1 MARAKKEDIFYTLF
15 KDLAAK
21 LVEACD
27 HYVEVMELKVYESE
41 CDNKVQRIMREL
53 YDSFITPFDRQDISD
68 LALAMDDIMDY
79 MNGAA
84 LCLDLFNVQEMR
96 GEAVQMARLTRRCV
110 DEVSKMIDHLPNYK
124 GDPEVMEHANMISDI
139 RHRGRGRRRVQR
151 RRAQAVPRR
160 GERPHHRDVAAPV
173 RPHGELHR
181 RLRPHGAGRAHR
193 RDEERVAWPTPRGRR
208 MRPTQRRSDCEGS
221 RFFSPGAGCP

>member
-27 HYVEVMELKVYESE
+27 HYVEVMEGYPQTFPGIPELKVYESE

-110 DEVSKMIDHLPNYK
+110 GEVNQMINHLPNYK
-124 GDPEVMEHANMISDI
+124 SDPEVMEHATMISDI
-139 RHRGRGRRRVQR
+139 EDEG
-151 RRAQAVPRR
+151 
-160 GERPHHRDVAAPV
+160 DVV
-173 RPHGELHR
+173 SNGGVR
-181 RLRPHGAGRAHR
+181 RLFH
-193 RDEERVAWPTPRGRR
+193 DEENGRTTVTWLRLFDR
-208 MRPTQRRSDCEGS
+208 MESCIDACDHTAQVVRTVVMKS
-221 RFFSPGAGCP
+221 A

>member
-15 KDLAAK
+15 KDLSAK

-27 HYVEVMELKVYESE
+27 HYVEVMEGYPQTFSGIPELKVYESE

-53 YDSFITPFDRQDISD
+53 YDSFITPFDRQD
-68 LALAMDDIMDY
+68 

-110 DEVSKMIDHLPNYK
+110 GEVNQMINHLPNYK
-124 GDPEVMEHANMISDI
+124 SEPEVMEHATMISDI
-139 RHRGRGRRRVQR
+139 EDEGDVVYNGGVRRLFHDEENGRTTVTWLRASTPATTRRRSC
-151 RRAQAVPRR
+151 
-160 GERPHHRDVAAPV
+160 AP
-173 RPHGELHR
+173 
-181 RLRPHGAGRAHR
+181 
-193 RDEERVAWPTPRGRR
+193 
-208 MRPTQRRSDCEGS
+208 S
-221 RFFSPGAGCP
+221 

>member
-15 KDLAAK
+15 KDLSAK

-27 HYVEVMELKVYESE
+27 HYVEVMEGYPQTFSGIPELKVYESE

-68 LALAMDDIMDY
+68 LALSMDDIMDY

-110 DEVSKMIDHLPNYK
+110 GEVNQMINHLPNYK
-124 GDPEVMEHANMISDI
+124 SEPEVMEHATMISDI
-139 RHRGRGRRRVQR
+139 EDEGDVVYNGGGRRLF
-151 RRAQAVPRR
+151 
-160 GERPHHRDVAAPV
+160 H
-173 RPHGELHR
+173 
-181 RLRPHGAGRAHR
+181 
-193 RDEERVAWPTPRGRR
+193 DEENGRTTVTWLRLFDR
-208 MRPTQRRSDCEGS
+208 MESCIDACDHTAQVVRTVVMKS
-221 RFFSPGAGCP
+221 A